1 VPFTYFSS
9 ALPEDPTPAQLHR
22 IYTTLHDQAL
32 LVAREYV
39 AKTCGDTPLIQP
51 TDGDESPISY
61 NLGLIDR
68 IMVLCPRASEGTK
81 IKTSNGDE
89 VGPVSL
95 NGTILGGT
103 LLVKNEEEW
112 NALRNDE
119 SKLKDIL
126 SIIGIPPIKYEQDG
140 KL

>member
-1 VPFTYFSS
+1 MPFTYFSS

-22 IYTTLHDQAL
+22 IYTTLHDQAFL
-32 LVAREYV
+32 AAQQYV

-51 TDGDESPISY
+51 TDGYESPISY

-68 IMVLCPRASEGTK
+68 IMVLCPRASDGTK

-119 SKLKDIL
+119 SKLKDVL
-126 SIIGIPPIKYEQDG
+126 SVIGIPPIKYEQDG